1 MYTSSTTRRKKSLP
15 DGWNHLSDYCIRN
28 DDYTICKIGGVDGWK
43 YELWRLTEQLAVNL
57 LTLESA
63 IEVWRE
69 MSTLSSR
76 HPQEEGTRCGAQR

>member
-1 MYTSSTTRRKKSLP
+1 MYTSSAARRRKNSLP
-15 DGWNHLSDYCIRN
+15 EGWSQVNNYCIRN

-57 LTLESA
+57 STLEAA

-69 MSTLSSR
+69 VSALSS
-76 HPQEEGTRCGAQR
+76 

>member
-1 MYTSSTTRRKKSLP
+1 MYTSAAARRGKNSLP
-15 DGWNHLSDYCIRN
+15 KGWSQISDYCIRN

-57 LTLESA
+57 LTLEAA

-69 MSTLSSR
+69 VSTLQSR
-76 HPQEEGTRCGAQR
+76 HPQEEGARC